1 MLTYVAKQ
9 TATNPIRYKQNLT
22 GAPGT
27 EAPANDGLII
37 GWPYIIGCWG
47 IIGTPVPDE
56 AQIKKKTPK
65 YKNGFSIFK
74 NNIQCFGNIV
84 YTFLLDYAQD

>member
-56 AQIKKKTPK
+56 A
-65 YKNGFSIFK
+65 
-74 NNIQCFGNIV
+74 
-84 YTFLLDYAQD
+84 